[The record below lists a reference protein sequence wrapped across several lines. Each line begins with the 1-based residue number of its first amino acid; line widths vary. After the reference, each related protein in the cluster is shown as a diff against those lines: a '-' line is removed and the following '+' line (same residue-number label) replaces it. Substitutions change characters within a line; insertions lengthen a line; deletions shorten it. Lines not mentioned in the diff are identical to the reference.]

1 LSTPR
6 NAFARPASS
15 PAGNET
21 RGDRQAGVASSSNE
35 AGGESP
41 SIVVVVPTYNEAGNL
56 ERLVPAVLGHGPN
69 YRLVIVDDGSPDG
82 TGRLA
87 DLLATRYTGRIQVIH
102 RSRKRGIGPAYV
114 AGFSAA
120 RANGAE
126 IVVQMDADLS
136 HDPADLPRLVAVATD
151 ADLVLGSRYVPG
163 GDTIGWPLPRR
174 LLSKLGGHYA
184 RLVLG
189 VPVADL
195 TGGFKAWRRS
205 LLAAL
210 DFDHV
215 RADGYGFQIET
226 TYRAIQH
233 GARLIELPIVFADRI
248 AGASKLSRRI
258 VIEAAVIV
266 WRLRLE
272 PRNRTRTT
280 RHRWDEPPKRQ

>member
-1 LSTPR
+1 M
-6 NAFARPASS
+6 
-15 PAGNET
+15 
-21 RGDRQAGVASSSNE
+21 
-35 AGGESP
+35 
-41 SIVVVVPTYNEAGNL
+41 PTYNEAGNL
-56 ERLVPAVLGHGPN
+56 ERLVPAVLGHGPH

-87 DLLATRYTGRIQVIH
+87 DTLATRFMGRIEVIH

-114 AGFSAA
+114 AGFAA
-120 RANGAE
+120 AMATGAE

-136 HDPADLPRLVAVATD
+136 HDPADLPRLVAAAAD

-163 GDTIGWPLPRR
+163 GGTIGWPLPRR

-195 TGGFKAWRRS
+195 TGGFKVWRRS

-210 DFDHV
+210 DFDQV

-280 RHRWDEPPKRQ
+280 RHRRAEPPNSQ